1 MPTNSLTSNLKSLE
15 IDIQVLE
22 KLNKNNI
29 IEVKDLWTLK
39 RKDLK
44 NIGLTDSEI
53 KHITIKLQLH
63 SIDLNKKIYHKN

>member
-1 MPTNSLTSNLKSLE
+1 MTTNSLTSNLKSLE
-15 IDIQVLE
+15 IDSKVLE
-22 KLNKNNI
+22 KLNQSNI
-29 IEVKDLWTLK
+29 IAVKDLWLLK